1 MRVQR
6 AIVCAH
12 QHAQT
17 RPSERRWLGFAF
29 ADGNARASEC
39 VHIYLCCTQISC
51 SARSRKDGWLSSPR
65 DWLTEPTPTRP
76 PQDKQTSDLI
86 ANAVMS
92 APYLQS
98 QQQPELDKRR
108 NSQLTHTSQTCWMT
122 GRRSLQGL
130 LIKDSHFLSA
140 NVQRKNRGFL
150 AHIASRLSCPQMPSI
165 CLRLPVTFGFSRLS
179 VTNLQP

>member
-51 SARSRKDGWLSSPR
+51 SARSRKDGRLSSPR

-76 PQDKQTSDLI
+76 RQDKQTSDLI

-108 NSQLTHTSQTCWMT
+108 NSQLTHKSNVLDDWSAISA
-122 GRRSLQGL
+122 RS
-130 LIKDSHFLSA
+130 
-140 NVQRKNRGFL
+140 
-150 AHIASRLSCPQMPSI
+150 AHQRLSLGKTEASSHTSPPAYPAHK
-165 CLRLPVTFGFSRLS
+165 CLPFAFASL
-179 VTNLQP
+179 